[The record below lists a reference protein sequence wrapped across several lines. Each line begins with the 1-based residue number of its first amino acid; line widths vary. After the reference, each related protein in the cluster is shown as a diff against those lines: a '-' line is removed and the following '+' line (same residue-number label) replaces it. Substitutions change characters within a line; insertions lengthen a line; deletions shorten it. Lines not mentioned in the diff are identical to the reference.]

1 MTNRTLHAAQILWP
15 AFFMASILE
24 MLVFAWF
31 DPAQVSIG
39 AWHPSTQ
46 TTYSLAFLAFWAL
59 ITAASGISH
68 WMMSANQALEPAP
81 EQRFTRRQAR
91 RQHAHNHP

>member
-15 AFFMASILE
+15 AFLMASILE

-39 AWHPSTQ
+39 AWQPSTQ

-59 ITAASGISH
+59 IAIASGVSH
-68 WMMSANQALEPAP
+68 WMMKANEAHEPERP
-81 EQRFTRRQAR
+81 ITRRQSR
-91 RQHAHNHP
+91 RQHAHNHL